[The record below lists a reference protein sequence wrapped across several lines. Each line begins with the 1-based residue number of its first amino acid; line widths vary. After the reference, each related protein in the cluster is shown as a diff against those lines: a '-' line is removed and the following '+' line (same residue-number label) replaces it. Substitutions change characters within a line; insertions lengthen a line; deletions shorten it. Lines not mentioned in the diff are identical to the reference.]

1 MDTNKIIYPE
11 NVKFEDDKV
20 FFMIL
25 NHMTSIE
32 LLPDDLAGVVKM
44 DNFTF
49 CIVRGYTD
57 AYIRCIIYRNSN
69 IAYDEQYCFPHS
81 HEILGEHC
89 MDYTYHTLAE
99 MFFASYLAEQL

>member
-1 MDTNKIIYPE
+1 MDTNKMMYPP
-11 NVKFEDDKV
+11 VKFKDDKI
-20 FFMIL
+20 FFKVSTG
-25 NHMTSIE
+25 MTSIE

-49 CIVRGYTD
+49 CIIRGYTD
-57 AYIRCIIYRNSN
+57 DHIRCIIYRNEN
-69 IAYDEQYCFPHS
+69 IAYDE
-81 HEILGEHC
+81 ILGQYC

>member
-1 MDTNKIIYPE
+1 MDTNKMMYPP
-11 NVKFEDDKV
+11 VKFKDDKI
-20 FFMIL
+20 FFKVSTG
-25 NHMTSIE
+25 MTSIE

-49 CIVRGYTD
+49 CIIRGYTD
-57 AYIRCIIYRNSN
+57 DHIRCIIYRNEN

-81 HEILGEHC
+81 HEILGQYC